1 MAVRFDAFGIVVD
14 NMAASMAFYR
24 LLGVAIADGAEDES
38 HVEAVLPGGIRLM
51 FDTVELVRS
60 FTVWEPPVGGHRIG
74 LAFLCER
81 PEAVDEM
88 HAQLVGAGF
97 QSHLAPF
104 DAPWGQ
110 RYATVLD
117 PDGNPV
123 DLFAPRA

>member
-1 MAVRFDAFGIVVD
+1 MAIRFDAFGIIVD
-14 NMAASMAFYR
+14 NMAASLAFYR
-24 LLGVAIADGAEDES
+24 LVGVDIADGAEDES
-38 HVEAVLPGGIRLM
+38 HVEAFLPGGIRMM
-51 FDTVELVRS
+51 FDTVELVRG
-60 FTVWEPPVGGHRIG
+60 FNVWEPPVGGHRIG
-74 LAFLCER
+74 LAFLCET

-88 HAQLVGAGF
+88 HVTLVRAGHR
-97 QSHLAPF
+97 SHLAPF